1 MELLC
6 LEGSSLQISWTKLP
20 FVARTKEEFAKELT
34 EWLGRVF
41 YDVLPDLGYEVREEQ
56 IYTAFRM
63 ARALVDGTTLMAEAG
78 PGTGKTFAYLLPA
91 VCYARLKG
99 APVVVASA
107 SGVLQA
113 QLANPEGDIRTLS
126 RLLNMEIDAR
136 VAADPGEY
144 ICEIKV
150 QRGEPLH
157 PPEGWDDLR
166 LWAETTGSGHR
177 AEIPAAGDELW
188 EHLAWDP
195 GLPCDTCPKRGHCH
209 VMAAR
214 RHYREAAD
222 LVVCDHKLFS
232 RDLLTRQDRQEG
244 GLVPLLPAHSAA
256 ILDEGHHVPETWQ
269 RTQGYMLSKSRILTT
284 LKHIDELVDRPGP
297 VRAVKAS
304 LRAGKAFLA
313 AVEAAAEPGEGKRAV
328 QRSAE
333 LLGLAQETDKL
344 LDGLQEELVTEEAM
358 NEGLSIEVDLRAYQ
372 GRIDDVRSG
381 LQLFRSEQAVPWLE
395 GEQLWVVPRK
405 PLSLFGKG
413 RLTSSTPVIF
423 SSATLEPA
431 YQARVLQVKEYQS
444 SAVGVPFDLGEQVLV
459 YQPPAPQDDVEETL
473 AVIRA
478 MQGRSLVLL
487 NSLAEVRRY
496 KERLAGLDLPWV
508 MLFEGEGDR
517 GAQLEQFRSDIG
529 SVLFGATFWEGVD
542 VPGEALSCCVIP
554 RLPWPEHDPL
564 IRERR
569 EQAAAVGEDPTEAVD
584 VPEMLIKLK
593 QGAGRLIRTA
603 ADRGVLALLDRTY
616 VGKPWEEAVEAVLP
630 EDAERSADLGRVTE
644 FLGR

>member
-1 MELLC
+1 M
-6 LEGSSLQISWTKLP
+6 QISWTRLP
-20 FVARTKEEFAKELT
+20 FVARTKDEFSRELT
-34 EWLGRVF
+34 EWLSKVF
-41 YDVLPDLGYEVREEQ
+41 YDVLPAEGYEVREEQ

-63 ARALVDGTTLMAEAG
+63 ARALVDGNVLMAEAG

-126 RLLNMEIDAR
+126 RLLNLDIDAR

-144 ICEIKV
+144 ICEVKV
-150 QRGEPLH
+150 QRGQPLN
-157 PPEGWDDLR
+157 PPQGWEELAR
-166 LWAETTGSGHR
+166 WAEATGSGHR
-177 AEIPAAGDELW
+177 AEVPEIGDELW

-232 RDLLTRQDRQEG
+232 RDLLTRQERHES
-244 GLVPLLPAHSAA
+244 GLVPFLPAYSAV
-256 ILDEGHHVPETWQ
+256 ILDEGHHMPETWQ
-269 RTQGYMLSKSRILTT
+269 RTQGHMLSSSRLMTT
-284 LKHIDELVDRPGP
+284 LKRIDELVDRPGP
-297 VRAVKAS
+297 VRAVKLS
-304 LRAGKAFLA
+304 MRLGKAFLSG
-313 AVEAAAEPGEGKRAV
+313 VEAAAEPGEGKRAV
-328 QRSAE
+328 RRSAE
-333 LLGLAQETDKL
+333 LGALSVELDTALDK
-344 LDGLQEELVTEEAM
+344 LQEELVTEEAM
-358 NEGLSIEVDLRAYQ
+358 NEGLSIEVDLHAYQ
-372 GRIDDVRSG
+372 GRIDDARAG
-381 LQLFRSEQAVPWLE
+381 LRLFRSEQAVVWLE

-405 PLSLFGKG
+405 PLSMFGKG
-413 RLTSSTPVIF
+413 RLSAGTPAIF

-431 YQARVLQVKEYQS
+431 YQARVLQIKEYQTS
-444 SAVGVPFDLGEQVLV
+444 SVGVPFDLGEQVLV
-459 YQPPAPQDDVEETL
+459 YQPEEPGDDVAQTL

-478 MQGRSLVLL
+478 MNGRTLVLL

-496 KERLAGLDLPWV
+496 KERLAGLDLPWTPI
-508 MLFEGEGDR
+508 FEGEGDR
-517 GAQLEQFRSDIG
+517 GAQLEQFRSDIS

-554 RLPWPEHDPL
+554 HLPWPEHDPL

-569 EQAAAVGEDPTEAVD
+569 EQATAAGEDPTEAVD

-603 ADRGVLALLDRTY
+603 ADRGVLALLDLTY

-630 EDAERSADLGRVTE
+630 EDAERTE
-644 FLGR
+644 ELDRLASFMAERPGEPA